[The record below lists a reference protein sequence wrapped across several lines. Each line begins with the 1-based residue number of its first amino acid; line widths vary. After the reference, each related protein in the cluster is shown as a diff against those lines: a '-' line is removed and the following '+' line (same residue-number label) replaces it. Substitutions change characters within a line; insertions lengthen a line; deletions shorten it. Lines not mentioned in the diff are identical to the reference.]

1 MCFLRGVVNWIASLE
16 SGNQF
21 RKWVAILVK
30 ILGVLA
36 LIGAIVW
43 GIVNCVASIAESD
56 FLGIG
61 SRTLIVIRSILSL
74 SINIVVGLVLI
85 MLFWNRSKKISE
97 LGNESHFAL
106 LPITVILIRLFGE
119 LGFLYFVALGMQ
131 ALVASIFGSGI
142 PDLMEIVLSDLTIR
156 GNVSFIFGVISSVVS
171 VFSGAIILIIHYF
184 IAELINLFVD
194 MATNLRKIETTLST
208 EETPSDSTEEASS
221 DS

>member
-1 MCFLRGVVNWIASLE
+1 MYFLRGIVNWIASLE

-43 GIVNCVASIAESD
+43 GIAICVGSIVASD
-56 FLGIG
+56 FMGTV
-61 SRTLIVIRSILSL
+61 SRTLVVIGSILSL
-74 SINIVVGLVLI
+74 CINIVVGLVLI
-85 MLFWNRSKKISE
+85 MLFWNRSEKISE
-97 LGNESHFAL
+97 LGDASHFAL

-119 LGFLYFVALGMQ
+119 LGFLYFVVIGMQ

-142 PDLMEIVLSDLTIR
+142 PDLMKMVLSDLTMRVNI
-156 GNVSFIFGVISSVVS
+156 SFIFGAISLVVS
-171 VFSGAIILIIHYF
+171 VFSGAIVLIIHYF

-194 MATNLRKIETTLST
+194 MATNLRKIETSLST
-208 EETPSDSTEEASS
+208 EETLSDSTE
-221 DS
+221 DTP